1 MISIFSII
9 AYLFWD
15 RGLCYN
21 KTMLKIYYGPEGLAK
36 EKFIFDHINP
46 DRKTIL
52 IVPDQ
57 FSLQIERDVLEY
69 FREKT
74 GKSALLNLM
83 VMDFTVL
90 GHKVVKEAGG
100 KEPELIDK
108 YGRHMLLSVLI
119 SRLAKAGRLS
129 VYRNMGDKTSFAAET
144 NQLISEM
151 KRYGV
156 KPSDL
161 EAALDNTGS
170 YLRLKLTDI
179 EKIYAAYEDS
189 IEGRFTDS
197 EDYVTFYGDLMKKS
211 ELIEGA
217 EIWVYGFDTF
227 SPLNLTVV
235 GSLLAKADSMNVVM
249 TWTDSMEKDAR
260 MLTTGGGEGLL
271 DITAYVMNELEEL
284 ARAGG
289 IAFAKEEINCEE
301 RKTLWKDGDVECT
314 LVQASNMYAEA
325 DRVAAHIVELVRD
338 KGFRYGDITVICNDM
353 DVRGGILRR
362 TLDRWGIPAFADRK
376 RRVLHQPVV
385 RFILSFVDVI
395 AGGYDGNAIMEMV
408 SAGLLGWSRADE
420 ELLSNYVNEA
430 GIRSSKWK
438 KEFTWAGKDGHG
450 ARYSPENLERLNAMR
465 SQIVA
470 ITEKA
475 RDEIGRRNCAGEKIR
490 GLYEFLDK
498 DFEITTRIAEL
509 IENQKAIGLAEGAA
523 ETAQSWNM
531 ICGLFTQILRVIG
544 EDNISNLQLKQILT
558 SGLEEMEIG
567 LVPTSTDCVIIG
579 TLQRT
584 RVSRT
589 RSLIVTGANEGIL
602 PLQPGD
608 TGLLTE
614 RELDTLEELKLNIT
628 KREEVR
634 QQEEQLAIYRMF
646 SLPSDDLFVSC
657 SLADQEGKTATPS
670 GIFTVLSEMDIEV
683 LGDLGRND
691 ITEKIS
697 SKRGTMTYLA
707 EAMHGF
713 LETGNIDK
721 EWLAVMNWFAENDE
735 GAMAAIRQGL
745 EYDNKLEALGKKLAE
760 DLYFGDRDA
769 LYVSASRLESYS
781 GCPFKHFID
790 RGLKAEEPRGFEIDR
805 RSRGDVF
812 HEALQVLSM
821 RLTPEDGTPVTDPSS
836 AWMTISEEECRAA
849 VSEIITENTAE
860 YREGVYQSNPE
871 NRLQLEKLIDNCS
884 EMAWTMIRQVRKGK
898 VSRMY
903 FEEPF
908 GFSGARLEPMEIQLE
923 GGKKAVLNGI
933 IDRIDVIDVGDE
945 KALRVID
952 YKTGSEKIRR
962 EYIEKG
968 YKLQLMIYM
977 NAAKEEA
984 QPAGVFYFK
993 INDMDTNAD
1002 KDGTP
1007 EQKGTTVADRI
1018 DAESRLKGLFVEDES
1033 MIKAMDETIEP
1044 KSSSVVIPVQQLKDE
1059 SFKAYSDS
1067 EMLSRDEFDELM
1079 AKTREQVDRICH
1091 EIQEGRIDIKPK
1103 REKDK
1108 DSSGS
1113 YKNACTFCNY
1123 KSICL
1128 FDTSFR
1134 SCRYEQV

>member
-1 MISIFSII
+1 
-9 AYLFWD
+9 
-15 RGLCYN
+15 
-21 KTMLKIYYGPEGLAK
+21 MLKIFHGPEGLNK

-57 FSLQIERDVLEY
+57 FSLQIERAALEY
-69 FREKT
+69 FREKSGRT
-74 GKSALLNLM
+74 ALLNLM
-83 VMDFTVL
+83 VTDFTVL

-100 KEPELIDK
+100 REPELIDK

-129 VYRNMGDKTSFAAET
+129 VYQNMGNKTSFAAET

-161 EAALDNTGS
+161 ETALDNTES

-197 EDYVTFYGDLMKKS
+197 EDYVTFYGELMEES
-211 ELIEGA
+211 SLIEGA

-227 SPLNLTVV
+227 SPLNLNVI
-235 GSLLAKADSMNVVM
+235 GNLLARADSMNVVM
-249 TWTDSMEKDAR
+249 TWTDNCEKDAR
-260 MLTTGGGEGLL
+260 VLTTGGGEGLFDL
-271 DITAYVMNELEEL
+271 TAYVMDNLEEL
-284 ARAGG
+284 AKAGESG
-289 IAFAKEEINCEE
+289 FAREEICCEE
-301 RKTLWKDGDVECT
+301 RETVWKDGIPECT
-314 LVQASNMYAEA
+314 LAQASNMYAEA
-325 DRVAAHIVELVRD
+325 DRVAAHIVKLTRD
-338 KGFRYGDITVICNDM
+338 KGYRYGDITVICNDM
-353 DVRGGILRR
+353 DIRGGILKR

-385 RFILSFVDVI
+385 RFILSFLDVI
-395 AGGYDGNAIMEMV
+395 AGGYDGNAIMEMI
-408 SAGLLGWSRADE
+408 SAGLMGWSREDE
-420 ELLSNYVNEA
+420 ELINNYVNEA

-438 KEFTWAGKDGHG
+438 KEFIWAGKDGRRV
-450 ARYSPENLERLNAMR
+450 RYSPEDLERLNQMR
-465 SQIVA
+465 AQIVA

-475 RDEIGRRNCAGEKIR
+475 RDEMGRRNSAGEKIR
-490 GLYEFLDK
+490 GLYEFLEN
-498 DFEITTRIAEL
+498 DFQITTRIKEL
-509 IENQKAIGLAEGAA
+509 IDKQNELGLAEGAA

-531 ICGLFTQILRVIG
+531 ICGLFTQIIRVIG
-544 EDNISNLQLKQILT
+544 EDQLSNAQLQQILT
-558 SGLEEMEIG
+558 CGFEEMEIG

-589 RSLIVTGANEGIL
+589 RSLIVAGANEGIL

-614 RELDTLEELKLNIT
+614 RELDTLEELKLSIS

-646 SLPSDDLFVSC
+646 SLPSEDLFVSC
-657 SLADQEGKTATPS
+657 SLADQEGKTATAS
-670 GIFTVLSEMDIEV
+670 GIFTVLSEMGIEV

-691 ITEKIS
+691 ITEMIS
-697 SKRGTMTYLA
+697 SRKGTMTYMA

-735 GAMAAIRQGL
+735 EALAAIRQGL
-745 EYDNKLEALGKKLAE
+745 EYDNKLEALGRALAE
-760 DLYFGDRDA
+760 DLYFGDKDA
-769 LYVSASRLESYS
+769 ILVSASRLESYS
-781 GCPFKHFID
+781 GCPFKHFVEK
-790 RGLKAEEPRGFEIDR
+790 GLKAEEPRGFEIDG

-812 HEALQVLSM
+812 HKALQVLSM
-821 RLTPEDGTPVTDPSS
+821 KLTPDDGTPVTDPSS
-836 AWMTISEEECRAA
+836 PWMTITETECKEA
-849 VSEIITENTAE
+849 VSEIVMEDTAD
-860 YREGVYQSNPE
+860 YREGVYQSDPE
-871 NRLQLEKLIDNCS
+871 SKLQLEILIDNCS
-884 EMAWTMIRQVRKGK
+884 EMAWSMIRQIRKGK
-898 VSRMY
+898 VSQMH

-908 GFSGARLEPMEIQLE
+908 GFSGSRLEPIEIRLE
-923 GGKKAVLNGI
+923 GGKKAILQGK
-933 IDRIDVIDVGDE
+933 IDRIDVIDVGND
-945 KALRVID
+945 KAIRVID
-952 YKTGSEKIRR
+952 YKTGNETIRK

-977 NAAKEEA
+977 NAAGGDA

-993 INDMDTNAD
+993 IKDLDTNAD
-1002 KDGTP
+1002 NDGTP

-1018 DAESRLKGLFVEDES
+1018 DKDCRLEGVFVEDES
-1033 MIKAMDETIEP
+1033 MIKAMDETIVP

-1067 EMLSRDEFDELM
+1067 EMLSRDEFNELM
-1079 AKTREQVDRICH
+1079 IKTQEQVDRICH
-1091 EIQEGRIDIKPK
+1091 EIQNGVIEIKPK

-1108 DSSGS
+1108 DSTGS
-1113 YKNACTFCNY
+1113 YKNACTFCDY

-1134 SCRYEQV
+1134 SCRYELV